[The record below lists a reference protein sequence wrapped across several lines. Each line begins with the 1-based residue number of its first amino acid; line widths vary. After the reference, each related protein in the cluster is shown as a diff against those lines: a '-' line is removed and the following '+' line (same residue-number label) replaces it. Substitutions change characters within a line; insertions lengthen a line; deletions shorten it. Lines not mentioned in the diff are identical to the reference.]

1 MGMSNSRISSGFTL
15 IELMIVVAII
25 AVLAAIA
32 VPVYQTY
39 VARAHATAGLAEIDP
54 GRTAYET
61 LVNQGVVS
69 GSYYADVDNLGLPST
84 TSNCSSITATAP
96 VSGKSTI
103 QCVLRG
109 TTSVSGSYIDL
120 VRSSSGS
127 WQCVSNL
134 NPDYMPSSCIS
145 G

>member
-1 MGMSNSRISSGFTL
+1 MPHARASGGFTL

-32 VPVYQTY
+32 IPMYQTY
-39 VARAHATAGLAEIDP
+39 VARAQATAGLSEITP

-69 GSYYADVDNLGLPST
+69 NGSYVDVGNLGLPT
-84 TSNCSSITATAP
+84 DTSNCTITATTSVRGSGSIQCTLKGSPA
-96 VSGKSTI
+96 VSGH
-103 QCVLRG
+103 
-109 TTSVSGSYIDL
+109 YINL
-120 VRSSSGS
+120 ERSSSGS
-127 WQCVSNL
+127 WQCLSNL
-134 NPDYMPSSCIS
+134 NANYMPSSCVS